1 MSQKPDNA
9 EMLDQLE
16 EIEIS
21 KGGLLAFLR
30 CAGSRHARCHIL
42 LMLKRI
48 RDAHRA
54 GRRWEVE
61 QLIRKYLTSYDARFV
76 ATIRAFRQMKPGRRP
91 PKGQLASIASGLNA
105 FKGTGEEVRLIF
117 KRKRSNPNEFRP
129 TLDFGIENRA
139 LQYLVLSILH
149 VIADLHPRQFGVRG
163 VPAAITHVRNAVKDG
178 FLWATEID
186 IKNCY
191 QSFDGNRIEDMIPFP
206 KKVVEHVL
214 TAGCISITPP
224 MHLPHIFGPADTGE
238 TVKTLI
244 AKYLAD
250 ARQVF
255 RKDRPHRPCW
265 ARCCWHR
272 CLTSSPSGAR
282 WRVMSTISSFWQR
295 TLRWRRLQPLEV
307 LYKHTL
313 SGNLRR
319 RSRASL
325 RVALSSS
332 LATASPPVTG

>member
-214 TAGCISITPP
+214 TAG
-224 MHLPHIFGPADTGE
+224 
-238 TVKTLI
+238 
-244 AKYLAD
+244 
-250 ARQVF
+250 VF